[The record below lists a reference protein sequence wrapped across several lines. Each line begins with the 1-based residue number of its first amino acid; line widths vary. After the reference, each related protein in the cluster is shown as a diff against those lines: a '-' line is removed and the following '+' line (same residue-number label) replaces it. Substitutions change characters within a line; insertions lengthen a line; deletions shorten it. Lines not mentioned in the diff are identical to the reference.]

1 MSLTG
6 IVSTIEPTLLTDTL
20 STIDL
25 EPIPKYVPPP
35 TAASMDDS
43 ISGKTIQY
51 IQSLLLLYIILVLHT
66 VVNDFWKINLKD
78 EYQVIQ
84 LDELMTNKDCE
95 NYMVTY
101 PHCQIMNCHWLDKY
115 SYCLK
120 LHNLDSW
127 LN

>member
-6 IVSTIEPTLLTDTL
+6 MVSTIEPTLLTDTL

-43 ISGKTIQY
+43 ISGKIIQY

-95 NYMVTY
+95 NIYGDI
-101 PHCQIMNCHWLDKY
+101 PPLSNNELSLACKY